1 MEMLV
6 IGLLLGL
13 LGGGAAAWAA
23 RGRSVRELD
32 ALRQQTAGLQA
43 QLDALRPQ
51 LEEARG
57 REQDANRALQA
68 QSQQLADSQ
77 TQLGAYVARA
87 QRVPELEGQL
97 QERGQQLDGLQLEL
111 RRLSSQLAAS
121 EEQGRLLDALQQRS
135 QKQGEDIVRLSAREQ
150 ELATQLDNERRQ
162 SQEKLALLMEARQ
175 TLSDQF
181 KALAGDILEEKSK
194 RFTEQNQQ
202 NLGTLLNPLHER
214 IQNFGKLVQ
223 DTYDKDSKERLTL
236 ETELKRLQELNTR
249 LGDDAVA
256 LTNALTGASS
266 KAQGTWGE
274 MVLEK
279 VLETSGLTKDREYR
293 VQVSDTLETD
303 DGGKRYQPD
312 VVIDLPEGKQLV
324 VDSKVSLNAYVRY
337 TAAEDDAAREAELKG
352 HIAAIRAHIR
362 SLSEKRYQ
370 DLYKL
375 NTLDFVFMFIPV
387 EPAYLL
393 AVQHDMSLFNEA
405 FERRIMIV
413 GPSTLLATLRTVASI
428 WRYEYQNQNAQEIAR
443 QGGAMY
449 DKFAGFVA
457 NMEKLGKQLD
467 TSRDTFSDAMK
478 QLSSGRGNLMTSAEK
493 LRKLGIRNNK
503 QLSAQL
509 RLESGEDAD
518 EEPVEE

>member
-6 IGLLLGL
+6 IGLLVGL

-23 RGRSVRELD
+23 RGRGVRELD

-57 REQDANRALQA
+57 REQEAGRALQA

-87 QRVPELEGQL
+87 QRVPELEKQL
-97 QERGQQLDGLQLEL
+97 QEREQMAAAAQREL
-111 RRLSSQLAAS
+111 RELAAQLAAR
-121 EEQGRLLDALQQRS
+121 EEQGRVLEALESRSLQQG
-135 QKQGEDIVRLSAREQ
+135 QDIVRLSAREQ

-303 DGGKRYQPD
+303 DGNKRYQPD

-337 TAAEDDAAREAELKG
+337 TAADSDDAREAELKG

-362 SLSEKRYQ
+362 TLSEKRYQ

-449 DKFAGFVA
+449 DKFVGFVA

-467 TSRDTFSDAMK
+467 TSRDTFSDAMR

-503 QLSAQL
+503 QLAAQL
-509 RLESGEDAD
+509 RLEGGED
-518 EEPVEE
+518 VEEETGEE